1 MSPKHAATPI
11 SQSPNL
17 QSPPTIGVFGSGQL
31 GRMLALAAHPL
42 GVRVHTFS
50 PESDTPAGQVCER
63 EICAAYD
70 DRDAVWAFVRG
81 VDAVT
86 FEFENVPAHV
96 AEIAAEEGKPVRP
109 GGHVLHVAQNR
120 LREKG
125 FFAQAGLPVTP
136 FAPVHSLAD
145 LRAGLETLGLPAV
158 LKTAA
163 FGYDGKGQV
172 KIDDPSQAEA
182 AWQAMNDQPAILEA
196 FIPFEREVS
205 VVAARGADGAF
216 VAFPLVENRHA
227 NHILDVTIAP
237 APVPAEVAA
246 EAEGLT
252 KRLMEALDV
261 VGVLAVEFFLL
272 PEEIDSQTKTV
283 GNADFADDADVRRL
297 ELQYPRPSAF
307 HSSGRLLFNEIAP
320 RPHNSGHWT
329 IEGAVTSQFE
339 QQARAV
345 CGLPLGSPAQIR
357 PAVMVN
363 LLGDLWDGG
372 EPEWAALLA
381 FPTAKL
387 HLYGKRAA
395 RPGRKMGHVTVSAET
410 VEEALEIALAA
421 RQSLAGR

>member
-1 MSPKHAATPI
+1 MSTTHYLPPATCH
-11 SQSPNL
+11 SL
-17 QSPPTIGVFGSGQL
+17 GVFGSGQL

-42 GVRVHTFS
+42 GIRVHTFS
-50 PESDTPAGQVCER
+50 PERDTPTGQVAAQ
-63 EICAAYD
+63 EICASYD
-70 DRDAVWAFVRG
+70 DRDAVRAFVRG

-96 AEIAAEEGKPVRP
+96 AEIAVEEGKPVRP

-125 FFAQAGLPVTP
+125 FFADAGLPVTP

-145 LRAGLETLGLPAV
+145 LQAGVAALGTPAV

-172 KIDDPSQAEA
+172 KIDDRSQAED
-182 AWQAMNDQPAILEA
+182 AWQAMKGQPAVLEA
-196 FIPFEREVS
+196 FVPFEREVS
-205 VVAARGADGAF
+205 VVAARGIDGTFA
-216 VAFPLVENRHA
+216 AFPLVENRHA

-246 EAEGLT
+246 EAEKLT
-252 KRLMEALDV
+252 KHLMEALEV

-272 PEEIDSQTKTV
+272 PEK
-283 GNADFADDADVRRL
+283 N
-297 ELQYPRPSAF
+297 PRESAQSASSAF
-307 HSSGRLLFNEIAP
+307 YSGRLLINEIAP

-345 CGLPLGSPAQIR
+345 CGLPLGSAEQVR

-363 LLGDLWDGG
+363 LLGDLWEQG
-372 EPEWAALLA
+372 EPDWTALLA
-381 FPTAKL
+381 YPTAKL
-387 HLYGKRAA
+387 HLYGKSAA
-395 RPGRKMGHVTVSAET
+395 RPGRKMGHVTVTAQT
-410 VEEALEIALAA
+410 TEEALKVALAA
-421 RQSLAGR
+421 RKSLVGR